1 LDCRRQIAPHWKII
15 MRILFFAHLKD
26 VTATAAMDLVCG
38 EVDADGLWRRLIEA
52 HPDLARFRGSVRL
65 ARNSEY
71 VGPDARFM
79 EADEVALIPP
89 VSGG

>member
-1 LDCRRQIAPHWKII
+1 

-26 VTATAAMDLVCG
+26 ITRCAEMNLPGGDMDV
-38 EVDADGLWRRLIEA
+38 DGLWCKLIEA
-52 HPDLARFRGSVRL
+52 HPGLERLRASVRL
-65 ARNSEY
+65 VKNSEY
-71 VGPDARFM
+71 VGRDARFT

>member
-1 LDCRRQIAPHWKII
+1 

-26 VTATAAMDLVCG
+26 ITRCAEMNLPGSD
-38 EVDADGLWRRLIEA
+38 VDTDGLWQKLIEA
-52 HPDLARFRGSVRL
+52 HPGLERFRGSVRL
-65 ARNSEY
+65 AKNSEY
-71 VGPDARFM
+71 VGRAARFT